1 MSGLSFNEFVHLVH
15 GFHASTMHHDDVP
28 YISAYLVA
36 NVRLAI
42 AEAVKTSPAFWSS
55 LNFFLA
61 TRLHAID
68 KFHGS

>member
-1 MSGLSFNEFVHLVH
+1 
-15 GFHASTMHHDDVP
+15 MHPDVP

-55 LNFFLA
+55 LNFFFA
-61 TRLHAID
+61 TRLERVFRSVHPVL
-68 KFHGS
+68 HELVGLTLGSLRSSFLPC